1 MQFMENLLLHY
12 LAAWQPIG
20 YVILFVG
27 MMLEGDTVLFIAA
40 YLTHAGYFALV
51 PMLLTALWG
60 MLLGDNLWYSLGLH
74 LRNSEMLDFISR
86 WAEHLAKPFDGHLRD
101 NTFRTVFISKFTYG
115 FNRAIITRAG
125 MLNLKWKK
133 IEESDILATL
143 LWMAIVAGLGYF
155 SGASLSYFHNY
166 IQLGEFSILAAIVIL
181 FVFER
186 VVTQL
191 FKERL

>member
-1 MQFMENLLLHY
+1 MQFMENFLLHS

-20 YVILFVG
+20 YVILFIG

-40 YLTHAGYFALV
+40 YLTHAGYFSLV
-51 PMLLTALWG
+51 PMILTGLWG

-74 LRNSEMLDFISR
+74 LRRSKTLEFISR
-86 WAEHLAKPFDGHLRD
+86 WAEHLAEPFDTHLRE

-143 LWMAIVAGLGYF
+143 LWMTIVGGLGYF
-155 SGASLSYFHNY
+155 SSASVSYFRNY
-166 IQLGEFSILAAIVIL
+166 IQFGEFSILVAIII
-181 FVFER
+181 FFIFER
-186 VVTQL
+186 IVTRL
-191 FKERL
+191 FKKQL